1 MFFIFN
7 LIVYQPLFNL
17 LIFFYNTIA
26 FKDFG
31 LSIVFLTI
39 LIRLILYPLTYKMF
53 KHQRIMQRIQG
64 DIKKIQ
70 ETHKGD
76 KMRQSEAMMAL
87 YKENKVNPFSSI
99 LLLLIQI
106 PILIALYKVF
116 NSGLN
121 DYSASLIYSFISKPD
136 SLNALFLGLIN
147 LKNANILIVSL
158 AALFQ
163 FLQSYLNI
171 PKSENKK
178 DPRAMVAKQTAIMMP
193 ILTLVLFW
201 KLPAAIGIY
210 WVVTSIFSLVQQIFI
225 NKSLET
231 NHGQLQV

>member
-1 MFFIFN
+1 MSFVFN
-7 LIVYQPLFNL
+7 LVIYQPLFNL

-53 KHQRIMQRIQG
+53 KHQRVMQRIQG

-70 ETHKGD
+70 EVHKGD
-76 KMRQSEAMMAL
+76 KMKQSEAMMAL

-121 DYSASLIYSFISKPD
+121 NYSASLIYPFIGKPE
-136 SLNALFLGLIN
+136 SLNTLFLGLIN

-158 AALFQ
+158 SAIFQ
-163 FLQSYLNI
+163 FLQSYINI
-171 PKSENKK
+171 PKTEDKK
-178 DPRAMVAKQTAIMMP
+178 DPKAMVAKQTAFMMP

-201 KLPAAIGIY
+201 RLPAAIGIY
-210 WVVTSIFSLVQQIFI
+210 WVVTSLFSLIQQIFI
-225 NKSLET
+225 NKSLKS
-231 NHGQLQV
+231 NGQLQV